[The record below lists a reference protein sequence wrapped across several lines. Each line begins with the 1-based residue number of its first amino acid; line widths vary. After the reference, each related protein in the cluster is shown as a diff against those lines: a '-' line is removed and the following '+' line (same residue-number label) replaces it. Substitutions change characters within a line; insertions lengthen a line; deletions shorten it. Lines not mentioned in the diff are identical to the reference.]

1 MAAKERKSL
10 TVFLALVISLP
21 LVYYAIVLLHEWGHG
36 TTAWLFGYKPS
47 PFTIRYGGCF
57 LLHADEAV
65 PYDDILAA
73 GQGLRAAL
81 IGISGFTVTAILFFF
96 SLFSLNRRYGVR
108 NPWVLSAFFWSC
120 VLNMMAIFG
129 YIPLD
134 TFSSEGDIGR
144 FVHGLGISP
153 WLVFIPGT
161 ILVFMCL
168 YRLLRYT
175 MIRIYVF
182 APIRT
187 TAGRRVLLGGSLCI
201 IFLLLYTHG
210 YNPFTDEG
218 TNTFSK
224 ILAGLSILLAPV
236 LYIVCN
242 PSREWVRRAVEKTDA
257 APFPGRGRQAE

>member
-10 TVFLALVISLP
+10 TVFLALAISLP

-36 TTAWLFGYKPS
+36 TTSWLFGYKPN
-47 PFTIRYGGCF
+47 PFAIRYGGCF
-57 LLHADEAV
+57 LLHTDEAV

-73 GQGLRAAL
+73 GHGLQAAL
-81 IGISGFTVTAILFFF
+81 IGISGFTVTTLLFLF
-96 SLFSLNRRYGVR
+96 SLFSLNRRYGIR
-108 NPWVLSAFFWSC
+108 NPWVLSVFFWSC

-134 TFSSEGDIGR
+134 TFSTEGDIGR
-144 FVHGLGISP
+144 FVHGLAISP
-153 WLVFIPGT
+153 WLVFIPGS
-161 ILVFMCL
+161 ILVSICL
-168 YRLLRYT
+168 YRLLRYV
-175 MIRIYVF
+175 MIRVYVF

-187 TAGRRVLLGGSLCI
+187 TAGRRVLLGGSLSI

-210 YNPFTDEG
+210 YNPFTDAG

-224 ILAGLSILLAPV
+224 ILAGLSILLVPL

-242 PSREWVRRAVEKTDA
+242 PSRKWVRRAVERMDVM
-257 APFPGRGRQAE
+257 PFSSRGREEE